1 MLIYRKKINEE
12 KKIYQY
18 LDKNDNIIK
27 DKKALDYINSL
38 PSIPPAYN
46 DVVIYYEKSPKILY
60 QGYDAKGKLQ
70 QIYSPAW
77 RKKADKAKFKSLIEF
92 GRKLPMINLKIVENI
107 KSPMKTKEKLISLI
121 IRIITI
127 CGFRIGHMKYHLLH
141 GSTGLTTLMKKHIS
155 IKNPHEIYI
164 KFKGKKGMDND
175 CTITDPLLI
184 QEIKHLMNGKK
195 PDDFIFTYFENNEN
209 KEEAAI
215 TAIDVNDWLKG
226 FGKDFTSKFFRTF
239 AVNTLFIDI
248 MKNVKPTKMN
258 ITQRKKQVKEVM
270 DELSC
275 SINNTSTICK
285 KSYLNAELLN
295 LFIDSPQ
302 KYENDINKHKDVTS
316 VMLFIQFLERIN
328 KK

>member
-12 KKIYQY
+12 KKIYKY
-18 LDKNDNIIK
+18 LDKNDTVIK
-27 DKKALDYINSL
+27 DTKAIAYINSL

-46 DVVIYYEKSPKILY
+46 DVVIFYEKTPKILY

-77 RKKADKAKFKSLIEF
+77 RKKADKAKFKALIEF
-92 GRKLPMINLKIVENI
+92 GRKLPMINLKIIENI
-107 KSPMKTKEKLISLI
+107 KSPSVTKDKLISLI

-127 CGFRIGHMKYHLLH
+127 CGFRIGHIKYHLLH
-141 GSTGLTTLMKKHIS
+141 GSTGLTTLMKKHIT

-164 KFKGKKGMDND
+164 AFKGKKGMDND

-184 QEIKHLMNGKK
+184 QEIKHLMTGKK
-195 PDDFIFTYFENNEN
+195 ADDFIFTHCEG

-215 TAIDVNDWLKG
+215 TAIDVNDWLKK

-248 MKNVKPTKMN
+248 MKNVKPATMN
-258 ITQRKKQVKEVM
+258 ITQRKKHVKEVM

-285 KSYLNAELLN
+285 KSYLNAELLD
-295 LFIDSPQ
+295 LFIEHPQ
-302 KYENDINKHKDVTS
+302 KYEKDINKHKDISS
-316 VMLFIQFLERIN
+316 VLLFIQFLERL
-328 KK
+328 